1 MKWRVLREMG
11 ALPSERRVR
20 EMTEGDYLYCA
31 LHLLL
36 DQEEQL
42 NRLCPQC
49 RQAAEEGRCPGCGA
63 VVSRW
68 QGDENGAF
76 DEARFQALCEGRTAR

>member
-1 MKWRVLREMG
+1 MG

-20 EMTEGDYLYCA
+20 EMTDGDYLYCI

-49 RQAAEEGRCPGCGA
+49 RRAAEEERCPGCGA
-63 VVSRW
+63 ALSQW
-68 QGDENGAF
+68 QGGENGAF
-76 DEARFQALCEGRTAR
+76 DEERFRALSEGAETT